1 MRDGIREACEAVQAH
16 AAGKD
21 KAAIRRMLTEELRSR
36 EVSLPPDVLEVVVE
50 QIAAGTYVPG
60 EPIVSVHWGGLLRV
74 PFARKALRQ
83 MFRPVFDEFDRLL
96 SSEVFRPEGEKGTG
110 HDLWS
115 ALSQMYPH
123 PPGRGLYAAAPEEVP
138 PPAPLIPDPDLRER
152 IPGLFKLPPSPPGP
166 HGEPPQPWPVVA
178 AWLEDSGGTI
188 AVYEQHGRIGVLN
201 AEDAEAYLPLAR
213 AAHAQDEV
221 VPAAAE
227 IRAVHGLLSATVW
240 VMARPSDPAA
250 RTSSSRG
257 A

>member
-1 MRDGIREACEAVQAH
+1 MRDGIREACQAVQAH

-60 EPIVSVHWGGLLRV
+60 EPIVSVRWGGLLRV

-83 MFRPVFDEFDRLL
+83 MFRPVFDEFESLL
-96 SSEVFRPEGEKGTG
+96 SSGTG
-110 HDLWS
+110 HDLRS
-115 ALSQMYPH
+115 ALSRMYPH

-138 PPAPLIPDPDLRER
+138 PPARLIPDPDLRER
-152 IPGLFKLPPSPPGP
+152 IPDLFSLPPSPPGP
-166 HGEPPQPWPVVA
+166 HGEPPQPWPVIA
-178 AWLEDSGGTI
+178 AWLDDSGGAI
-188 AVYEQHGRIGVLN
+188 AVHEQRGRIGVLN
-201 AEDAEAYLPLAR
+201 AEDAGAYLPLAR

-227 IRAVHGLLSATVW
+227 IRAAHGLLSATVW
-240 VMARPSDPAA
+240 VMVRPSDPGGG
-250 RTSSSRG
+250 SDE
-257 A
+257 